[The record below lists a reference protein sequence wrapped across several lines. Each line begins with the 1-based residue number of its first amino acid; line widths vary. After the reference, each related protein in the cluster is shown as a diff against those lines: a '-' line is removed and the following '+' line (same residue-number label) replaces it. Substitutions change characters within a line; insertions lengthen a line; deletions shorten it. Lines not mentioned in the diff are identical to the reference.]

1 MVLGVYVDRVDAK
14 YRPVK
19 EKSKTAEKNV
29 IARNFSQENNNA
41 NECVKYIMLKQ
52 QRLVLL
58 ILSVSVFSF
67 SGFAVASNELD
78 DTEML
83 LFDDIP
89 SVFSASK
96 YEQKV
101 TEAPARINIVT
112 AKEIE
117 TYGYQNLAD
126 ILRSVPGFYTSY
138 DRNYSYTGVRG
149 FGIPGDYDT
158 RILTL
163 VDGHRVNENVY
174 DSLSTMRGFVLDVDL
189 IERVEIVRGPASSLY
204 GSNAFFGVVNVITKS
219 GRDIQGTEISAAGGS
234 YETYQGRISY
244 GDKFSNGLEMLLS
257 GTYYESAGQHELY
270 YPEFDDPATNN
281 GIAVN
286 ADDRIIPSFFAKLSH
301 GGFTLTGA
309 YAEVEKGIPTAPYET
324 VFNDSRTGTRDERSY
339 LDLSYQGI
347 LDSGTEVSGRVF
359 YDYYDYSG
367 DWVYDYSD
375 AGDLSDLSLFTDEAQ
390 GEWWGA
396 EAQVSKTLFEHH
408 RFTLG
413 AEYRN
418 SVRQDLSEYDDFDV
432 YMDSST
438 DNYTWGV
445 FLQDEF
451 QIKSNLILNLGVR
464 YDEFD
469 SAGSTVNPRAALIW
483 SPLEATTLKLL
494 YGSAYRAPNA
504 YELYYHDGDVSQKA
518 AGTLESETI
527 DTYEF
532 IVEQR
537 LHSSLN
543 LVASLYRNEI
553 EDLITLDTDPA
564 DDLLVFVNQG
574 DSKARGAEL
583 ELYGN
588 WSDGWSGSVS
598 YTYQDA
604 EDAMGVWLVNS
615 PRNLA
620 KLNVIAPLLSNKLS
634 AGLEMQY
641 ESERK
646 TITGNETSSFVVTNL
661 TLFNQDWID
670 GLQASI
676 SVYNLFDETYSNPG
690 SRAGPD

>member
-1 MVLGVYVDRVDAK
+1 
-14 YRPVK
+14 
-19 EKSKTAEKNV
+19 
-29 IARNFSQENNNA
+29 
-41 NECVKYIMLKQ
+41 MLKQ
-52 QRLVLL
+52 QRLFLL

-67 SGFAVASNELD
+67 SAYAVDSIELD

-117 TYGYQNLAD
+117 HYGYQSLAD

-163 VDGHRVNENVY
+163 VDGHRMNENIY
-174 DSLSTMRGFVLDVDL
+174 DGNSTKRGFVLDVDL

-219 GRDIQGTEISAAGGS
+219 GRDIQGTEVSAAGGS
-234 YETYQGRISY
+234 FESYQGRISY

-257 GTYYESAGQHELY
+257 GTYYESKGQHELY

-281 GIAVN
+281 GIAVD
-286 ADDRIIPSFFAKLSH
+286 ADDRTVPSFFAKLSH
-301 GGFTLTGA
+301 GGFTLTGT
-309 YAEVEKGIPTAPYET
+309 YARVEKGIPTAPYDT
-324 VFNDSRTGTRDERSY
+324 VFNTTRTRTTEERSY
-339 LDLSYQGI
+339 LDLSYQGL
-347 LDSGTEVSGRVF
+347 LDSGADISGRIF
-359 YDYYDYSG
+359 YDYYGYTGDYL
-367 DWVYDYSD
+367 YDYSD
-375 AGDLSDLSLFTDEAQ
+375 AGDLSDLQNFVDAAHGSWWGGEAQ
-390 GEWWGA
+390 IS
-396 EAQVSKTLFEHH
+396 QTLFDHH

-418 SVRQDLSEYDDFDV
+418 SIKEEQDEYDDFEV
-432 YMDSST
+432 YLESRT
-438 DNYTWGV
+438 NNYTWGV
-445 FLQDEF
+445 YLQDEYH
-451 QIKSNLILNLGVR
+451 IVDNLILNLGVR

-469 SAGSTVNPRAALIW
+469 SAGSTTNPRAALIW

-494 YGSAYRAPNA
+494 YGSAFRAPNA
-504 YELYYHDGDVSQKA
+504 YELYYHDGNFTQKA
-518 AGTLESETI
+518 PDSLEPETI
-527 DTYEF
+527 DTYEL
-532 IVEQR
+532 ILEQR
-537 LHSSLN
+537 LNGRLN
-543 LVASLYRNEI
+543 LVASVYRNEI
-553 EDLITLDTDPA
+553 ENLITLDTDPA

-574 DSKARGAEL
+574 DATATGAEL
-583 ELYGN
+583 ELYGS

-604 EDAMGVWLVNS
+604 EDDDGEWLVNS
-615 PRNLA
+615 PRNMA
-620 KLNVIAPLLSNKLS
+620 KLNVIAPLLSKLN
-634 AGLEMQY
+634 AGLEVQY
-641 ESERK
+641 QSERK
-646 TITGNETSSFVVTNL
+646 TVTGNETDSFVVTNL
-661 TLFNQDWID
+661 TLFNQDSID

-690 SRAGPD
+690 SEEHTQDQIEQDGRTFWLKLDYTF

>member
-1 MVLGVYVDRVDAK
+1 
-14 YRPVK
+14 
-19 EKSKTAEKNV
+19 
-29 IARNFSQENNNA
+29 
-41 NECVKYIMLKQ
+41 MLKQ
-52 QRLVLL
+52 KSLLLL

-67 SGFAVASNELD
+67 SAYAVASNELD
-78 DTEML
+78 NTEML
-83 LFDDIP
+83 LFDDVQ

-117 TYGYQNLAD
+117 SYGYQNLAD

-174 DSLSTMRGFVLDVDL
+174 DSISTMRGFVLDVDL
-189 IERVEIVRGPASSLY
+189 IERVEVVRGPASSLY

-234 YETYQGRISY
+234 YESYQGRISY

-257 GTYYESAGQHELY
+257 GTYYESAGQHQLY

-281 GIAVN
+281 GIAVD
-286 ADDRIIPSFFAKLSH
+286 ADDRIVPSFFAKLSH

-309 YAEVEKGIPTAPYET
+309 YAEVEKGVPTAPYET
-324 VFNDSRTGTRDERSY
+324 VFNDSRTRTWDERSY
-339 LDLSYQGI
+339 LDLSYQGF
-347 LDSGTEVSGRVF
+347 LDSGADISGRIF
-359 YDYYDYSG
+359 YDHYNYSG

-375 AGDLSDLSLFTDEAQ
+375 AGDFSDLNLFSDDAQ

-396 EAQVSKTLFEHH
+396 QAQISQTLFEHH

-418 SVRQDLSEYDDFDV
+418 SVKQEMSEYDDFEV
-432 YMDSST
+432 YLDSST

-464 YDEFD
+464 YDDFD
-469 SAGSTVNPRAALIW
+469 SLGSTVNPRAALIW
-483 SPLEATTLKLL
+483 SPLQDTTLKLL

-504 YELYYHDGDVSQKA
+504 YELYYHDGGISQKA
-518 AGTLESETI
+518 ANTLESETI
-527 DTYEF
+527 DSYEF

-537 LHSSLN
+537 LYSSMN

-553 EDLITLDTDPA
+553 ENLITLDTDPA

-574 DSKARGAEL
+574 DAKATGAEL
-583 ELYGN
+583 ELYGI

-615 PRNLA
+615 PRNVA
-620 KLNVIAPLLSNKLS
+620 KLNVIAPLLSKLI
-634 AGLEMQY
+634 AGLEVQY
-641 ESERK
+641 QSERK
-646 TITGNETSSFVVTNL
+646 TITGNETSSIVVTNL
-661 TLFNQDWID
+661 TLLNQDSID

-690 SRAGPD
+690 SEEHTQDQIEQNGRRFWLKLDYTF